1 MMLIMGAKFKWTK
14 LGCLPAI
21 LIFERSRATV
31 YVLQKLCTMMATA
44 ASVLAILVFTSS
56 QAFGHENVA
65 KVFVSNALED
75 AEKVWLE
82 ESEDGPDNSNDV
94 LPSKGHQQ
102 AASWTA
108 ADLEPDRPAPPFKLW
123 TLDGVLT
130 DDDLKGNP
138 VIFHGYNSHSGFLEC
153 LWTSNASRVSLI
165 DRTPNNTHYVFMTR
179 SENAYEDARWMK
191 GLMEA
196 ATQLSTRPDG
206 EKKALMSRLHYVVT
220 PVHQLGNWMPALM
233 NRWSCEDHGCG
244 LPQVLFT
251 SSVSPLPLIL
261 KRLDAR
267 YDWLM
272 GSFPAA
278 STRLADGGNGCAGAP
293 AVENSIAWVSAAGN
307 CSFFT
312 KVRNMMNSKALGVLV
327 YAPPGTPLQDMNCE
341 GDECG
346 HPLNIRATMVH
357 WDVNIQDALKN
368 GAVNV
373 TFQTTPSDNFYFAID
388 TQGKLAEIGWLLY
401 PSFLFFTWQ
410 AQWFNYKTDLY
421 HNLASEAKVINVFNR
436 TVMQGDKG
444 VVATVKL
451 PSVKEM
457 LEYSNVELD
466 MSLSC
471 PGTRDDTCPHWDHT
485 IQLYVC
491 CDEGHPLCGMELGR
505 WITSFRRRIGRWLTP
520 ITPLLPL
527 FTSNVCTF
535 TMKTVPWAMPW
546 VPSLNVR
553 FSGLMGKQGH
563 HSANTQPYSIIPLF
577 RGGTFNK
584 TYNTKYKPQQFVVP
598 KGATQVKVVSVI
610 TGHGSDENGCGE
622 FCVTSHHFVVN
633 NHTNVRVFKI
643 AGTPLGCADRVPEG
657 VTPNEHGTWLY
668 GRDGW
673 CDGQEINPWVVDVTS
688 QVSFTKPNNVS
699 YYGWYN
705 GGDPNPQQNP
715 GYIIMYSYLVFYRDM

>member
-1 MMLIMGAKFKWTK
+1 
-14 LGCLPAI
+14 
-21 LIFERSRATV
+21 
-31 YVLQKLCTMMATA
+31 MMATA
-44 ASVLAILVFTSS
+44 ASVLAILVFTSF
-56 QAFGHENVA
+56 QAFGHENVRT
-65 KVFVSNALED
+65 KVLVSNDLQD
-75 AEKVWLE
+75 NTRGGRIWLE
-82 ESEDGPDNSNDV
+82 EASGPDDSNDV
-94 LPSKGHQQ
+94 LPSKGRNDQQ
-102 AASWTA
+102 ARATWTA
-108 ADLEPDRPAPPFKLW
+108 ADLEPARPAPPFSLW
-123 TLDGVLT
+123 TLDGILT
-130 DDDLKGNP
+130 DADLKGSP

-153 LWTSNASRVSLI
+153 LWTSNSSRVSLI

-179 SENAYEDARWMK
+179 SENAYRDARWMK

-196 ATQLSTRPDG
+196 AAQLSTRPDG
-206 EKKALMSRLHYVVT
+206 EKKALLSRLHYVVT

-244 LPQVLFT
+244 LPQVLFI

-272 GSFPAA
+272 GAFPGA
-278 STRLADGGNGCAGAP
+278 STRLADGGDGCAGAP
-293 AVENSIAWVSAAGN
+293 AVGNSIAWVSAAGN

-312 KVRNMMNSKALGVLV
+312 KVRNMENSKALGVIV

-341 GDECG
+341 GEECG
-346 HPLNIRATMVH
+346 TPLRIRATMVH

-373 TFQTTPSDNFYFAID
+373 TFQTTPSDNFYFAVD
-388 TQGKLAEIGWLLY
+388 AQGKLAEIGWLLY

-421 HNLASEAKVINVFNR
+421 HNLSSEAKVINVFNR
-436 TVMQGDKG
+436 TVMQGEKG

-471 PGTRDDTCPHWDHT
+471 PGTRDDSCPHWDHT
-485 IQLYVC
+485 VQLYVC
-491 CDEGHPLCGMELGR
+491 CDQGHPLCGMELGR
-505 WITSFRRRIGRWLTP
+505 WITSFRRRVGRWLTP

-546 VPSLNVR
+546 VPSLNLR

-563 HSANTQPYSIIPLF
+563 NSANTQPYSIIPLF

-584 TYNTKYKPQQFVVP
+584 TYNAQYKPKQFVVP

-688 QVSFTKPNNVS
+688 QVSFSKPNTVR

-705 GGDPNPQQNP
+705 GGDPDPQQNP